1 MSIYLTHILEHAKH
15 PTHFGNLESATH
27 TCKKN
32 NPLCGDN
39 IEVFLE
45 VGNNTIQK
53 ISFQGQG
60 CAISQAAMSMLA
72 DELEG
77 KSIEYAQNFS
87 KEDIVDML
95 GIELSP
101 TRLKCAILGRDSIID
116 ALKN

>member
-1 MSIYLTHILEHAKH
+1 MSIYLTHILEHAKN
-15 PTHFGNLESATH
+15 PTHFGKLETVTH
-27 TCKKN
+27 SCKKN
-32 NPLCGDN
+32 NPLCGDS

-45 VGNNTIQK
+45 VENDTLKK

-72 DELEG
+72 DELDG
-77 KSIEYAQNFS
+77 KSIEYAEKFS
-87 KEDIVDML
+87 KEDIIDML

-101 TRLKCAILGRDSIID
+101 TRLKCAILGRDVIID